1 MAKKIPE
8 YYDILGR
15 ELAVG
20 DCVVVDEHVWK
31 IAKFNAKTM
40 SVSPLN
46 KRPGYKMRGRVKYKY
61 YYGTQV
67 AKVPE
72 EEVMMWILKNPGAG

>member
-1 MAKKIPE
+1 MAKPVPE

-15 ELAVG
+15 KLEVG
-20 DCVVVDEHVWK
+20 DCIVVDEHVWK

-40 SVSPLN
+40 SASPLN
-46 KRPGYKMRGRVKYKY
+46 KRAGYKPRGGKFKY
-61 YYGTQV
+61 YYGLQV

-72 EEVMMWILKNPGAG
+72 EDVMMWILKNPGLG